1 MNFTN
6 FIESKGISNLA
17 EKSAEDLAG
26 LYNEYNDVKRTELE
40 NAIEAKATKE
50 DIESLKS
57 EIVAGQINQVK
68 ALNETL
74 AAHGVAIKKLSERC

>member
-26 LYNEYNDVKRTELE
+26 LYNEYNDVKRTEL
-40 NAIEAKATKE
+40 
-50 DIESLKS
+50 
-57 EIVAGQINQVK
+57 
-68 ALNETL
+68 
-74 AAHGVAIKKLSERC
+74 